1 MDVEG
6 EGAVR
11 GLKMWN
17 CGEGEMRAEKA
28 GSVELGGGI
37 TIPGPRVWPMDAALI
52 IRQLALQSRLCFNG
66 LICSGR
72 WPMGT
77 VS

>member
-37 TIPGPRVWPMDAALI
+37 TIPSPRVWPMDAALI
-52 IRQLALQSRLCFNG
+52 
-66 LICSGR
+66 
-72 WPMGT
+72 
-77 VS
+77 V

>member
-37 TIPGPRVWPMDAALI
+37 TIPSPRVWPMNCALI
-52 IRQLALQSRLCFNG
+52 ISYLSLHCTG
-66 LICSGR
+66 LT
-72 WPMGT
+72 WT
-77 VS
+77 KL